1 MSLILSAELA
11 AACNALGSYDAKTNS
26 YYGDDNT
33 LETVKDLIRYLRRD
47 TESHEVRRHFGAAKI
62 LQVNLIPLLKLYWQ
76 QTDLFDVL
84 LR

>member
-1 MSLILSAELA
+1 MALFTAELA
-11 AACNALGSYDAKTNS
+11 AACNALGSYDSQSNTYLA
-26 YYGDDNT
+26 DDHI

-47 TESHEVRRHFGAAKI
+47 TEGHEIRRFFGDTKI
-62 LQVNLIPLLKLYWQ
+62 LQLNLIPLLKLYWE